1 MRLPNLDEG
10 LWTIRIA
17 SWRDWIFPPARSG
30 LRRVAGPTQAVGG
43 DDLVTAAPLLERVG
57 VWRAFLSVPADADEV
72 DILRRHG
79 RTGRPLGD
87 DAFVERLEASL
98 GRDLRPR
105 KPGPKPRKTPREPRD
120 R

>member
-1 MRLPNLDEG
+1 
-10 LWTIRIA
+10 
-17 SWRDWIFPPARSG
+17 
-30 LRRVAGPTQAVGG
+30 VAGPTQAVGG

-57 VWRAFLSVPADADEV
+57 DWRAFLSLPADEDDV
-72 DILRRHG
+72 DILRRHH
-79 RTGRPLGD
+79 RTGRPLGG